1 MTRCINI
8 VVIAATLMLLVGA
21 CTITPDTYTIATVDD
36 HKITLKDVQDE
47 PGFKQMVD
55 NTVMRLLVF
64 DAASAKG
71 ISITKEQVDE
81 EIDKMKEQ
89 FGTEEALTEFLEAQG
104 ATMEFVREYHRFILT
119 FNELLKSEVDVTD
132 EEAKAEFEL
141 NPEHYRREYAR
152 ESNLTVDEAENLA
165 FEDLKEFV
173 IDQLKL
179 GKASMQ
185 GESTIDE
192 LKANAD
198 IDYLY
203 LPLEERAK
211 IKMAKEK
218 DKAEPIETEEPP
230 LNVTIEENGSGEEP
244 APDEEA
250 VEEPETSTEGTEESG
265 AAEEAPAEGEDTI
278 SATDDDATEADAEA
292 GEMEVEDESSD
303 G

>member
-1 MTRCINI
+1 MMRCINL
-8 VVIAATLMLLVGA
+8 VVVAATLMLLVGA

-36 HKITLKDVQDE
+36 HRITLKDLQDE

-55 NTVMRLLVF
+55 NTVMKLLIF

-71 ISITKEQVDE
+71 ISITKEQIDE
-81 EIDKMKEQ
+81 EIETMREQ
-89 FGTEEALTEFLEAQG
+89 FGSEEALMEFLEGQG
-104 ATMEFVREYHRFILT
+104 ATIEYVREYHKFILT

-141 NPEHYRREYAR
+141 NPEFYRGEYAR
-152 ESNLTVDEAENLA
+152 ESNLTVDEAENLT

-179 GKASMQ
+179 GRASMQ

-192 LKANAD
+192 LRANAD

-203 LPLEERAK
+203 LPPEERAEMK
-211 IKMAKEK
+211 AKQEK
-218 DKAEPIETEEPP
+218 EREKVVPSIAEEEEQP
-230 LNVTIEENGSGEEP
+230 LSVTIEENGSGEEP
-244 APDEEA
+244 APDEKA
-250 VEEPETSTEGTEESG
+250 VGEPETLTEDIEESL
-265 AAEEAPAEGEDTI
+265 EDGEDTT
-278 SATDDDATEADAEA
+278 SETNDAAEADAEA
-292 GEMEVEDESSD
+292 GPTEAEDETSD

>member
-1 MTRCINI
+1 MMRCINL
-8 VVIAATLMLLVGA
+8 VVVAATLMLLVGA

-36 HKITLKDVQDE
+36 HRITLKDLQDE

-55 NTVMRLLVF
+55 NTVMKLLIF

-71 ISITKEQVDE
+71 ISITKEQIDE
-81 EIDKMKEQ
+81 EIETMREQ
-89 FGTEEALTEFLEAQG
+89 FGSEEALMEFLEGQG
-104 ATMEFVREYHRFILT
+104 ATIEYVREYHKFILT

-141 NPEHYRREYAR
+141 NPEFYRGEYAR
-152 ESNLTVDEAENLA
+152 ESNLTVDEAENLT

-179 GKASMQ
+179 GRASMQ

-192 LKANAD
+192 LRANAD

-203 LPLEERAK
+203 LSPEERAEMK
-211 IKMAKEK
+211 AKQEK
-218 DKAEPIETEEPP
+218 EREKVVPSIAEEEEQP
-230 LNVTIEENGSGEEP
+230 LSVTIEENGSGEEP
-244 APDEEA
+244 APDEKA
-250 VEEPETSTEGTEESG
+250 VGEPETLTEDIEESP
-265 AAEEAPAEGEDTI
+265 EDGEDTT
-278 SATDDDATEADAEA
+278 SETNDAAEADAEA
-292 GEMEVEDESSD
+292 GPTEAEDETSD